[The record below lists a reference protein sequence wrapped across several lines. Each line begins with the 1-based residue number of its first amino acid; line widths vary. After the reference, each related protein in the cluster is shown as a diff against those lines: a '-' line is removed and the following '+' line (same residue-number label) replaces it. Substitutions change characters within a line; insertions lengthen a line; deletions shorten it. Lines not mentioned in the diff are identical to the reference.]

1 MRWDCLDYMRSETK
15 VSDLS
20 ETWDCFV
27 SAFNGSARVQ
37 SVFGRV
43 RAGRKVWV
51 ALPEYHYEE
60 SECPVG
66 DCLRMSDGASEADV
80 AEAIASHVGI
90 SDALTIKLCIDMTG
104 FMRPHILAIVRH
116 LADLGVSRYYMM
128 YTEPDQYIKKEHT
141 PFSGEDVSCVRQ
153 VIGYEGIHDDDV
165 SRDFLI
171 LGMGYDDGLVSRV
184 VSDKDG
190 ARIVRLMSLP
200 SLSADMYQESIL
212 RLDRTGVVSADDSDD
227 WVVFAPA
234 NDPFVVAAELSD
246 IVSRIEMRGDI
257 TNLYLCPLA
266 TKVQALGFALYYT
279 SELRNEAASIIFPF
293 AETYERE
300 TSLGVGKTW
309 LYEIEG
315 AASALDR
322 SS

>member
-1 MRWDCLDYMRSETK
+1 MKLDCLDYMKSEAR

-20 ETWDCFV
+20 EVWDVFI

-37 SVFGRV
+37 AVFGAAQ
-43 RAGRKVWV
+43 AGRKIWV
-51 ALPEYHYEE
+51 ALPEYHYEA
-60 SECPVG
+60 SECPAV
-66 DCLRMSDGASEADV
+66 DCLCMHGGANEAEV
-80 AEAIASHVGI
+80 AEKVADYAGI
-90 SDALTIKLCIDMTG
+90 SADSNAKICIDMTG
-104 FMRPHILAIVRH
+104 FMRPHILAIVRL
-116 LADLGVSRYYMM
+116 LADLGISRYHMM
-128 YTEPDQYIKKEHT
+128 YTEPDQYIRKEHT

-153 VIGYEGIHDDDV
+153 VIGYEGIHNDDV
-165 SRDFLI
+165 SRDFMI

-184 VSDKDG
+184 VGDKDG

-212 RLDRTGVVSADDSDD
+212 RLDRTGVVSASDSDD

-234 NDPFVVAAELSD
+234 NDPFVVAAELSEV
-246 IVSRIEMRGDI
+246 VSRIEMRGDI

-266 TKVQALGFALYYT
+266 TKVQALGFALFYMAQ
-279 SELRNEAASIIFPF
+279 LRDAPASVIFPF
-293 AETYERE
+293 ADSYERE

-315 AASALDR
+315 SGSSLDR
-322 SS
+322 